1 MPAVKGGSYG
11 GVSAIDRLQDRRR
24 RLLDAGL
31 EVIGTEGLTAA
42 TVRGVCREAGLSPR
56 FFYESF
62 PSVEELTVAL
72 IDEIFERATA
82 RVLGA
87 VANAGPEPSQRSRVA
102 IEAFVRELTDDP
114 RVARFTLMEAL
125 GSEVLIRRRLA
136 LVHSAVAAAIDQKRS
151 MGPARKS
158 GPHRE
163 VAAMVLIGGLIEL
176 LVAWMHGETG
186 SDLPHIIENYVQL
199 VDDVTATIHGKPD

>member
-11 GVSAIDRLQDRRR
+11 GVSALDRLHDRRR

-31 EVIGTEGLTAA
+31 EVIGTEGLAAA
-42 TVRGVCREAGLSPR
+42 TVRAVCREAGLSSR

-62 PSVEELTVAL
+62 PSVEQLAVTL

-82 RVLGA
+82 AVLAA
-87 VANAGPEPSQRSRVA
+87 VANAGPTASDRNRVT
-102 IEAFVRELTDDP
+102 IEAFVRELTGDP

-125 GSEVLIRRRLA
+125 GSEALTRRRLA
-136 LVHSAVAAAIDQKRS
+136 LVHSAVAVAIDQKRS

-158 GPHRE
+158 GPYRE

-176 LVAWMHGETG
+176 LILWIHGEID
-186 SDLPHIIENYVQL
+186 SDLPQIVENYAQL
-199 VDDVTATIHGKPD
+199 VDDVSETIHGDSA